1 MKSKVIYISGFRQ
14 HAGKTITSLGLI
26 YLLRKIYK
34 PEDIGYIKPV
44 GQDLYTLEN
53 GTKTDKDTKIL
64 QSFLLPELDLNL
76 ASPVKIPSGVTKT
89 FLTSEN
95 REQITRNYIR
105 SIEDS
110 IASISD
116 KKIIIAEGTGHPGVG
131 SIVGLSN
138 ADVCKIINAEII
150 YLAGGGLG
158 KSIDMLT
165 TDLTFF
171 AAKGVQ
177 VRGIIFNK
185 IFPHKLEI
193 MKKYISEDFLNM
205 MYKGYFKKPIQILGF
220 LPEIEYL
227 NKPSMKQI
235 MKIFPDARPI
245 GDPNC
250 KEWEKPC
257 GNIKIISIP
266 DEFFHPEEYLQSRDV
281 IIISAGSEKRLSR
294 IIEYNKRLKSKL
306 AGIILSCTRTTSLEK
321 EQIENIQNQG
331 IPAFSVSTDTAKT
344 DSMLYN
350 CMDNTKLQS
359 YDSEKIYQVFDLFE
373 KYYNFDKFRE
383 VFEV

>member
-1 MKSKVIYISGFRQ
+1 MKPKVIYISGFRQ
-14 HAGKTITSLGLI
+14 HAGKTITSIGLI

-44 GQDLYTLEN
+44 GQDLFTLED

-76 ASPVKIPSGVTKT
+76 ASPVRIPSGVTKT

-95 REQITRNYIR
+95 RGQITQNYIR
-105 SIEDS
+105 SIEDAM
-110 IASISD
+110 ASISD

-138 ADVCKIINAEII
+138 ADVCKIIDAEII

-158 KSIDMLT
+158 KSIDSLT

-185 IFPHKLEI
+185 IFPHKLEG
-193 MKKYISEDFLNM
+193 MQKYISEDFLNM
-205 MYKGYFKKPIQILGF
+205 MYKGYFEKPIKILGF

-227 NKPSMKQI
+227 NKPSMRQI
-235 MKIFPDARPI
+235 MKKFPDAQPI
-245 GDPNC
+245 GAPTS
-250 KEWEKPC
+250 KAWEQPC
-257 GNIKIISIP
+257 GNIKIIAIP

-281 IIISAGSEKRLSR
+281 IIISAGSERRLSR
-294 IIEYNKRLKSKL
+294 IIEYNKSLKSKF
-306 AGIILSCTRTTSLEK
+306 AGIILSCKRDSILDKEK
-321 EQIENIQNQG
+321 IEAIKDQG
-331 IPAFSVSTDTAKT
+331 IPAFSVTTDTATT
-344 DSMLYN
+344 DDMVHN
-350 CMDNTKLQS
+350 CIENTKIQS
-359 YDSEKIYQVFDLFE
+359 YDSDKIHKVFDLFE
-373 KYYNFDKFRE
+373 KYYDFDKFRE
-383 VFEV
+383 VFQI